1 MRSHLCK
8 SSGQIRRLTPIV
20 SFALAFGLLW
30 PDAQA
35 DPPIPVDPTLTD
47 PVLLRLQFVPERLDT
62 YRIRYGGEGSLT
74 ARLHMD
80 ETRWSF
86 NTALLERQTVRTVD
100 ADGNGIAFFEL
111 DEIELNRWVDEE
123 PADPEDVEPVTE
135 GLYREIRRDMFGRVL
150 EDQLMLDM
158 GGGLDGDSRDF
169 LGLVDL
175 HSRRVDLRFPDRSL
189 DVGEMWTQTFENHRH
204 DPEGG
209 IEDTTVGQFTFL
221 GYADISGIRTAV
233 VYCNLQTWV
242 EISDTAVF
250 GDITGPALGRGIGEG
265 YLYFGVDNG
274 SFESGQIEYGFV
286 FRAQPTGTTA
296 TDIAGTVLM
305 EFERVH

>member
-1 MRSHLCK
+1 MRSHLCN
-8 SSGQIRRLTPIV
+8 SRGQIRRLTPLV
-20 SFALAFGLLW
+20 SFALTITVLW
-30 PDAQA
+30 PNAQA
-35 DPPIPVDPTLTD
+35 DPPIPIDSTLTE
-47 PVLLRLQFVPERLDT
+47 PVLLRFQFIPEQVDT
-62 YRIRYGGEGSLT
+62 YRIRYEGEGSFT
-74 ARLHMD
+74 TRLHME

-86 NTALLERQTVRTVD
+86 STSLLESQTVRTVD

-111 DEIELNRWVDEE
+111 DEIELSRWVDEE
-123 PADPEDVEPVTE
+123 RVDSENLEPISE
-135 GLYREIRRDMFGRVL
+135 GLYREIRRDTFGRVL
-150 EDQLMLDM
+150 EDQLMVDM

-169 LGLVDL
+169 LGLMDL
-175 HSRRVDLRFPDRSL
+175 HSRRIDLRFPDRSL

-209 IEDTTVGQFTFL
+209 IEDTTVGQFTFI
-221 GYADISGIRTAV
+221 GYADISGNRTAV

-242 EISDTAVF
+242 EISDVALF

-274 SFESGQIEYGFV
+274 SFESGLIEYGFV

-296 TDIAGTVLM
+296 TDIAGTATM
-305 EFERVH
+305 EFERVR